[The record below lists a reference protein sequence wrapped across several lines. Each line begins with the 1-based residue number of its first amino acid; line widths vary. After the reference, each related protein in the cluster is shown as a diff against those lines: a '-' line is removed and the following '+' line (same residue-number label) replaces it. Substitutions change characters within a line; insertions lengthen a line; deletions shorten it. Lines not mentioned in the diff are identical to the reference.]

1 MLMAKLTK
9 AKIIQGLGLLLFL
22 VVLPG
27 GSWYYLKSGLDYRRA
42 VLKDLSDYGPVP
54 GATFASQNSELVA
67 ALPGKVLVSAFVPD
81 ANSSAADQQGALLK
95 KLHDQFDEREEVLF
109 LAHLAD
115 STSGFA
121 QKYQLTDTAQCF
133 FVLHSREDLLAAAE
147 KEYKLPTGADP
158 ASWIVLSD
166 IQGNMRRQYDVS
178 QPEEVKRLVE
188 HIAMLMP
195 VAKREKVMVRRDA
208 EK

>member
-1 MLMAKLTK
+1 MATINK

-27 GSWYYLKSGLDYRRA
+27 GSWYYLKSGLDYRRS
-42 VLKDLSDYGPVP
+42 VLNDLSDYGPVP
-54 GATFASQNSELVA
+54 GATFASQNSPLA
-67 ALPGKVLVSAFVPD
+67 TALPGKVLVSAFVPD
-81 ANSSAADQQGALLK
+81 ANSPAAQRQGALLK

-115 STSGFA
+115 STTAFA
-121 QKYQLTDTAQCF
+121 QQHQLIDTAQCF
-133 FVLHSREDLLAAAE
+133 FALHSRAGLLAVAE
-147 KEYKLPTGADP
+147 RDYKLPTGADP
-158 ASWIVLSD
+158 ANWVVLSD
-166 IQGNMRRQYDVS
+166 IKGNMRRQYDVS
-178 QPEEVKRLVE
+178 QAEEVKRLVE

-195 VAKREKVMVRRDA
+195 VAKREKVMVKRAA